1 MTLQLLV
8 AAVKK
13 EPLKLAEEMHIDS
26 DAIIV
31 SQGNGYG
38 YEELN
43 YKGHTLRYFAMEEK
57 GVGLNRN
64 TSLLHAQADI
74 VLFADEDIVYCE
86 GYEEKV
92 LAEFQ
97 AHPEADMLLFNV
109 KASEGRET
117 YHTESY
123 GRVRWYNSGRY
134 PTYSF
139 AVKRECLHRN
149 NITFS
154 LLFGGGARYSNGED
168 SLFLRDCLK
177 AGMKVYRVPVH
188 IGEETARES
197 TWFHGYNEKVF
208 YDRGVLYSY
217 LYGCL
222 DKLMAMRWLVAHKEE
237 LCQEISLKKAYKI
250 MCQGM
255 KENGKKR

>member
-13 EPLKLAEEMHIDS
+13 KPLMLAEQMHIDS

-31 SQGNGYG
+31 SQGDGYG
-38 YEELN
+38 YEELT
-43 YKGHTLRYFAMEEK
+43 YKGHKLRYFAMEDR

-64 TSLLHAQADI
+64 TALLHAQADI
-74 VLFADEDIVYCE
+74 VVFADEDIVYCE
-86 GYEEKV
+86 GYAEKV
-92 LAEFQ
+92 LAEFE

-123 GRVRWYNSGRY
+123 GRVRWYNCGRY

-139 AVKRECLHRN
+139 AVRRKCLHKN

-154 LLFGGGARYSNGED
+154 LLFGGGAKYSNGED
-168 SLFLRDCLK
+168 SLFIRDCLK
-177 AGMKVYRVPVH
+177 SGMKIYRVPVD
-188 IGEETARES
+188 IGEEEFRES
-197 TWFHGYNEKVF
+197 TWFNGYNEKF
-208 YDRGVLYSY
+208 FFDRGVLYSY
-217 LYGCL
+217 LYGRL
-222 DKLMAMRWLVAHKEE
+222 DKVMAVRWLMAHKGE
-237 LCQEISLKKAYKI
+237 LCKEISLKEAYSI
-250 MCQGM
+250 MCRGI
-255 KENGKKR
+255 KEGRK

>member
-13 EPLKLAEEMHIDS
+13 KPLELAEEMHINS

-31 SQGNGYG
+31 SQGAGYG
-38 YEELN
+38 YEELE
-43 YKGHTLRYFAMEEK
+43 YKGHKLRYFAMEER

-64 TSLLHAQADI
+64 TALLHARADI

-86 GYEEKV
+86 DYSRKV
-92 LAEFQ
+92 LEQFDAY
-97 AHPEADMLLFNV
+97 PKADMLLFNV

-117 YHTESY
+117 YHTEKF
-123 GRVRWYNSGRY
+123 GRVRWYNCGRY

-139 AVKRECLHRN
+139 AAKRECLHKN

-168 SLFLRDCLK
+168 SLFIRDCLK
-177 AGMKVYRVPVH
+177 AGMKIYRVPIH
-188 IGEETARES
+188 IGAESARES
-197 TWFHGYNEKVF
+197 TWFQGYNEKLF
-208 YDRGVLYSY
+208 FDRGVLYRY
-217 LYGCL
+217 LYGRL
-222 DKLMAMRWLVAHKEE
+222 DRLMAMRWLLAHKEE
-237 LCQEISLKKAYKI
+237 LCKEIPLKEAYGI
-250 MCQGM
+250 MCKGM
-255 KENGKKR
+255 KEAGK

>member
-13 EPLKLAEEMHIDS
+13 EALKLAEEMHIDS

-43 YKGHTLRYFAMEEK
+43 YKGHTIRYFAMEDK

-64 TSLLHAQADI
+64 TALLHAQADI
-74 VLFADEDIVYCE
+74 VLFADEDIVYDE
-86 GYEEKV
+86 GYAGKV
-92 LAEFQ
+92 LAEFKR
-97 AHPEADMLLFNV
+97 HPEADMLLFNV

-117 YHTESY
+117 YHTDSF
-123 GRVRWYNSGRY
+123 GRVRWYNCGRY

-139 AVKRECLHRN
+139 AVKRECLHKN

-168 SLFLRDCLK
+168 SLFIRDCLK
-177 AGMKVYRVPVH
+177 SGMRVYRVPVN
-188 IGEETARES
+188 IGKEKYRES
-197 TWFHGYNEKVF
+197 TWFRGYNEKF
-208 YDRGVLYSY
+208 FFDRGVLYSY
-217 LYGCL
+217 LYGRL
-222 DKLMAMRWLVAHKEE
+222 DKVMAMRWLLKHKEE
-237 LCQEISLKKAYKI
+237 LCQENSLKEAYGI
-250 MCQGM
+250 MCRGM
-255 KENGKKR
+255 KEGRS

>member
-13 EPLKLAEEMHIDS
+13 KPLELAEEMHVNS

-31 SQGNGYG
+31 SQGAGYG
-38 YEELN
+38 YEELE
-43 YKGHTLRYFAMEEK
+43 YKGHKLRYFAMEDR

-64 TSLLHAQADI
+64 TALLHATADI

-86 GYEEKV
+86 DYSQKV
-92 LAEFQ
+92 LEQFEM
-97 AHPEADMLLFNV
+97 HPKADMLLFNV

-117 YHTESY
+117 YHTQKF
-123 GRVRWYNSGRY
+123 GRVRWYNCGRY

-139 AVKRECLHRN
+139 AVRREMLHKN

-154 LLFGGGARYSNGED
+154 LLFGGGTKYSNGED
-168 SLFLRDCLK
+168 SLFIRDCLN

-188 IGEETARES
+188 IGAETARES
-197 TWFHGYNEKVF
+197 TWFQGYNEKLF
-208 YDRGVLYSY
+208 FDRGVLYSY
-217 LYGCL
+217 LYGKM
-222 DKLMAMRWLVAHKEE
+222 DKLMALRWLFAHKEE
-237 LCQEISLKKAYKI
+237 LCKEIPLKEAYAI
-250 MCQGM
+250 MCKGI
-255 KENGKKR
+255 KEGRG